1 MPETTPL
8 SPHAV
13 ISHGEQQVSTVVDG
27 VTVLMNVGNGKYYK
41 LDDIGSRI
49 WTMIETPATVSSVC
63 ERLVQEYEVDPTT
76 CEAEVLTLLD
86 RLLENSLINVVSQ
99 A

>member
-1 MPETTPL
+1 MPEQATLTPN
-8 SPHAV
+8 AV
-13 ISHGEQQVSTVVDG
+13 ITHGEQQVSTVVDG

-49 WTMIETPATVSSVC
+49 WGMIEKPATVGSVC
-63 ERLVQEYEVDPTT
+63 ERLVQEYQVEHAT
-76 CEAEVLTLLD
+76 CEADVLGLLD